1 MAFTYKQIKTAG
13 RKLRSSCTNK
23 KRLDESDISKA
34 IKLAKSAFKLIYDIE
49 IYQVQI
55 DAAIAMF
62 KGNLIDMKTG
72 EGKTIAAILT
82 AYLHSLTGQ
91 TCHIITVNDY
101 LVKRDFT
108 YASKIFK
115 LLGVRCGYIT
125 RESTKESR
133 KDIYRCNVVYLTNY
147 TLCADYISNLICTT
161 KDDILPIRMEQ
172 LIIDEADSILID
184 YGSIPVLTS
193 YNIDI
198 DKERVKKVMR
208 FVETLDSDDV
218 YLCEDDGNYHLTE
231 KGIAAAIKYFNLNDY
246 FSTENKCLRM
256 MVLDAMKARYIYKKD
271 VHYTVLNDKIYIL
284 NKNNGYID
292 KDIRLLYYQHQ
303 FLEEKEHVPVLHAT
317 KPGYMIT
324 YQELFSRY
332 EQFTGMSGTLFS
344 ERRYIKDVYGKQV
357 VNIQLRNP
365 SLRIDHKD
373 IIQENK
379 AARNLVAIG
388 LIKETVLL
396 NRPVLIMTNNISE
409 AEIFSKELQIAGI
422 QHQLI
427 SGKNEYEQANIISEA
442 GKCKRVT
449 VATNL
454 IGRGVD
460 IKVEEDANEAG
471 GLLIIALERF
481 SSNRIDDQVRGRTA
495 RQGAPGETQFIVS
508 LEDAS
513 NHAFAKRLNRLR
525 RLEAGLEDMESGK
538 SFDYTGKKMQAIIDD
553 AQREKT
559 QQDYKKFISNI
570 EFAFPSA
577 REFCYLGGFKNTLLT
592 CDDEE
597 AMNLLTALFQKNKM
611 TDKPL
616 CITQKSREESASMI
630 IEKWQRF
637 FENDR
642 RLQQQAIYSAYKV
655 DNPFDIYETVNNEY
669 YSDLLK
675 DIRKGLQE
683 IFMKYTS
690 GKIDETE

>member
-1 MAFTYKQIKTAG
+1 MATTYKQIKTAG
-13 RKLRSSCTNK
+13 KELRASCIK
-23 KRLDESDISKA
+23 KRNLDKSEITKA
-34 IKLAKSAFKLIYDIE
+34 MTLAKNAFKMIYDIE
-49 IYQVQI
+49 IYEVQI
-55 DAAIAMF
+55 EAAITMYR
-62 KGNLIDMKTG
+62 GNLIDMKTG

-82 AYLHSLTGQ
+82 AYLYSLTGQ

-125 RESTKESR
+125 RDSTKDTR
-133 KDIYRCNVVYLTNY
+133 KDIYRCDVVYLTNF
-147 TLCADYISNLICTT
+147 TLCADYINNLTCTT
-161 KDDILPIRMEQ
+161 KNDILPIKMEQ

-184 YGSIPVLTS
+184 YGSMPVLTS
-193 YNIDI
+193 YNFDV
-198 DKERVKKVMR
+198 DKESIKNLMSY
-208 FVETLDSDDV
+208 VEDLDSDDV

-231 KGIAAAIKYFNLNDY
+231 KGIAAAIEYFKLNNY
-246 FSTENKCLRM
+246 FSSENKSLRM
-256 MVLDAMKARYIYKKD
+256 MILDAIKARYIYKKD
-271 VHYTVLNDKIYIL
+271 VHYTVLDDKIYIL

-292 KDIRLLYYQHQ
+292 KDIRLLYFQHQ
-303 FLEEKEHVPVLHAT
+303 FLEAKEHVPVLHAT

-344 ERRYIKDVYGKQV
+344 ERRYIKDVYGKKV
-357 VNIQLRNP
+357 ASIPLRNA
-365 SLRIDHKD
+365 SSRIDHKD

-379 AARNLVAIG
+379 AARNMVAIG
-388 LIKETVLL
+388 LVKKTVLQ
-396 NRPVLIMTNNISE
+396 NRPVLIMANNISE
-409 AEIFSKELQIAGI
+409 AEIFSKELKVAGI
-422 QHQLI
+422 AHHLI

-442 GKCKRVT
+442 GKCKCVT

-460 IKVEEDANEAG
+460 IKVDDEANEAG

-481 SSNRIDDQVRGRTA
+481 PSKRIDDQVRGRTA

-513 NHAFAKRLNRLR
+513 NQTFAKRLNRLR

-538 SFDYTGKKMQAIIDD
+538 SFDYTDKKMQAIIED
-553 AQREKT
+553 AQKERT
-559 QQDYKKFISNI
+559 QQAYRKFISNI
-570 EFAFPSA
+570 EFSFPSA
-577 REFCYLGGFKNTLLT
+577 REFCYLGEFKNTLLT

-611 TDKPL
+611 MDKPL
-616 CITQKSREESASMI
+616 NIMQKSREESASMI

-642 RLQQQAIYSAYKV
+642 RLQQQAIYSSYKV
-655 DNPFDIYETVNNEY
+655 DNPLEIYEMANNEY

-675 DIRKGLQE
+675 DIRKGLKE
-683 IFMKYTS
+683 IFMEYTS
-690 GKIDETE
+690 GDKNETE